1 MKRKVIFAMLI
12 AASVGLSA
20 QTMKVQSAYSD
31 MKNNRWRNAMENIE
45 EACANDKTK
54 DDPKTWNYAGL
65 IYAKFVELSIS
76 DNAADQKLLKKQK
89 ITTPLNEIADKG
101 QAALIK
107 SLEMEKA
114 AGTNEFTTSSIGA
127 LSVIAG
133 YQFQQAVDVFNTG
146 KYQEA
151 IPLLEKSAEAAAA
164 CRRKDVGEKA
174 KLLIG
179 MCYDATN
186 QKDKAA
192 EIYRELVKAGTTEK
206 DAYINLYVANVGA
219 KEFDKAINVLKRG
232 VKVLPKDAQLK
243 ALLAGTY
250 LQAGKKDEAEKIVG
264 ELLAMGENNAEVLN
278 YVGGIYRDADNME
291 KAVEYYTKSLSINA
305 AQTDAYLGLGST
317 YFNRGIALLKEA
329 DKIPLDDMTGAYDK
343 LKAQALEAFDT
354 AVPNFEKVLESKPKD
369 FQSLKALRNI
379 FSLNGKKDKFQEY
392 DAKLKEAN
400 K

>member
-45 EACANDKTK
+45 DACANDKTK

-133 YQFQQAVDVFNTG
+133 YQFQQAVDVFNAR

-151 IPLLEKSAEAAAA
+151 IPLLEKSAEAAEA

-343 LKAQALEAFDT
+343 LKAQALEAFNT
-354 AVPNFEKVLESKPKD
+354 AIPNFEKE
-369 FQSLKALRNI
+369 
-379 FSLNGKKDKFQEY
+379 
-392 DAKLKEAN
+392 
-400 K
+400 